1 MNLQKWVLSKT
12 ENNDHIKKENQKL
25 LTAIINI
32 SNAKSRIPL
41 EHSSTCL
48 RMNSTNRRKRD
59 RKIDEEN
66 MAIAQ
71 RLLVKKGLLSK
82 KEMDECY
89 KFNKK
94 YKKLARRVK
103 TQER

>member
-1 MNLQKWVLSKT
+1 MQ
-12 ENNDHIKKENQKL
+12 
-25 LTAIINI
+25 I

-41 EHSSTCL
+41 EHSSTCQS
-48 RMNSTNRRKRD
+48 MSSTNRRKRD
-59 RKIDEEN
+59 RRIDEEN

-82 KEMDECY
+82 KEMGECY

-94 YKKLARRVK
+94 YRKLARRVK